1 MFRSRAATP
10 YEDELRPKRKAF
22 SRPPSAYRMCGHWYE
37 LPGGMG
43 RYERV
48 PCLKL
53 TGRWL
58 RDVGFEVGARVA
70 VEVKEGSITLTVI
83 ETPPPVAPKVP
94 RQVQRELAHA
104 GRLS

>member
-1 MFRSRAATP
+1 
-10 YEDELRPKRKAF
+10 
-22 SRPPSAYRMCGHWYE
+22 
-37 LPGGMG
+37 MG

-58 RDVGFEVGARVA
+58 RDVGFVIGARVA
-70 VEVKEGSITLTVI
+70 VEVKDGSITLTVI
-83 ETPPPVAPKVP
+83 ETPPPVAPRVPHKV
-94 RQVQRELAHA
+94 QQESAQL

>member
-1 MFRSRAATP
+1 MFRSRAVTP
-10 YEDELRPKRKAF
+10 YEDELRPKRKAL
-22 SRPPSAYRMCGHWYE
+22 SRPPNAYRMCGHWYE

-58 RDVGFEVGARVA
+58 RDVGFEIGARVA
-70 VEVKEGSITLTVI
+70 VEVKEGSIILTVI

-94 RQVQRELAHA
+94 RQVQRELAHT

>member
-10 YEDELRPKRKAF
+10 YEDELRPKRKPY
-22 SRPPSAYRMCGHWYE
+22 SRPPRTYRMCGHCYE

-43 RYERV
+43 RYESV

-58 RDVGFEVGARVA
+58 RDFGFEIGARVA

-94 RQVQRELAHA
+94 RKVQRELAQL

>member
-1 MFRSRAATP
+1 
-10 YEDELRPKRKAF
+10 
-22 SRPPSAYRMCGHWYE
+22 
-37 LPGGMG
+37 MG

-58 RDVGFEVGARVA
+58 RDVGFEIGARVA

-83 ETPPPVAPKVP
+83 ETPPPVDPKVP
-94 RQVQRELAHA
+94 RKVQRQLAQL

>member
-1 MFRSRAATP
+1 MFRWLPSTP
-10 YEDELRPKRKAF
+10 HEEELRPKRKAY
-22 SRPPSAYRMCGHWYE
+22 SRAPRTYRMCGHSYE

-53 TGRWL
+53 SGRWL
-58 RDVGFEVGARVA
+58 RDVGFEIGARVA

-83 ETPPPVAPKVP
+83 ETPSPMAPKVP
-94 RQVQRELAHA
+94 RKVQQELAQV

>member
-1 MFRSRAATP
+1 
-10 YEDELRPKRKAF
+10 
-22 SRPPSAYRMCGHWYE
+22 
-37 LPGGMG
+37 MG

-58 RDVGFEVGARVA
+58 RDVGFEIGARVA

-83 ETPPPVAPKVP
+83 ETPPPVAPKGP
-94 RQVQRELAHA
+94 RQVQPELAHTR
-104 GRLS
+104 RLS

>member
-1 MFRSRAATP
+1 MP
-10 YEDELRPKRKAF
+10 YEDELSPKREAY
-22 SRPPSAYRMCGHWYE
+22 SRPPRSYRMCGHWYE
-37 LPGGMG
+37 LPGGIG

-48 PCLKL
+48 PSLKL

-58 RDVGFEVGARVA
+58 RDAGFVVGAKVA

-94 RQVQRELAHA
+94 RKVQQELAHA
-104 GRLS
+104 ARLS

>member
-1 MFRSRAATP
+1 MFRWLASTP
-10 YEDELRPKRKAF
+10 YEDELRPKRKAY
-22 SRPPSAYRMCGHWYE
+22 SRPPRSYRMCGHWYE

-48 PCLKL
+48 PSLKL

-58 RDVGFEVGARVA
+58 RDVGFVIGAKVA

-83 ETPPPVAPKVP
+83 ELPPPVASKVP
-94 RQVQRELAHA
+94 RKVQRELAQV
-104 GRLS
+104 GSLS